1 MMQEKL
7 SEISLS
13 GILAS
18 LSHALDLT
26 EGQPEG
32 HCVRCCHIGMSIGQ
46 ELGLDDVERADLYY
60 TLLLKDLGCSSNAAR
75 ICSLYLTDDLAF
87 KRDFKR
93 IDGSLSQA
101 LRFVLN
107 NTGMQTNM
115 ARRFS
120 AIYKILKDGGQISR
134 SLIESRCQRGAQ
146 IALKM
151 RFNQRVA
158 EAISSLDEHW
168 DGTGQPEQLRG
179 AEIPKLSQIAL
190 MAQVVDVFQMNA
202 GKQAAIDEIEARAG
216 HWFDP
221 ELVSSFKAV
230 AEHDEFWEKLRARD
244 LQQNIFALEP
254 GELRKTVDP
263 DYLDD
268 IADAFSQVVDAKS
281 PYTAGHSQRVATF
294 ADMIASELGYT
305 NAQRRWL
312 HRASLLHD
320 IGKLGISNAILDKP
334 GKLNTDEFAAIKMH
348 PVYSH
353 QILNQIDVFGDIA
366 SIARSHHEKLDGK
379 GYPDGLAG
387 CDIGMDTRIV
397 TVADIFDALTAER
410 PYRGPMPEEKALAI
424 MDEGAGTEIDSEC
437 FAALKSVLASFKTQ
451 AA

>member
-1 MMQEKL
+1 MQQMSK
-7 SEISLS
+7 ISLS

-32 HCVRCCHIGMSIGQ
+32 HCVRCCHIGMVIGR
-46 ELGLDDVERADLYY
+46 ELGLDDAELADLYY
-60 TLLLKDLGCSSNAAR
+60 TLLLKDLGCSTNAAR
-75 ICSLYLTDDLAF
+75 ICSLYLTDDHAF

-93 IDGSLSQA
+93 VDGSLSQA
-101 LRFVLN
+101 LRFILN
-107 NTGMQTNM
+107 NTGMQANM
-115 ARRFS
+115 AQRFG
-120 AIYKILKDGGQISR
+120 AIYNVLKDGGQISR

-158 EAISSLDEHW
+158 DAISSLDEHW

-179 AEIPKLSQIAL
+179 STIPKLSQIAL
-190 MAQVVDVFQMNA
+190 MAQVTDVFNINA
-202 GKQAAIDEIEARAG
+202 GKQSAIDEIEARSG
-216 HWFDP
+216 NWFDP
-221 ELVSSFKAV
+221 ELVTIFKAV
-230 AEHDEFWEKLRARD
+230 TQHAEFWEQLSADD

-254 GELRKTVDP
+254 GELRRTVDET
-263 DYLDD
+263 YLDD
-268 IADAFSQVVDAKS
+268 IADAYSQVVDAKS
-281 PYTAGHSQRVATF
+281 PFTAGHSRRVATF
-294 ADMIASELGYT
+294 ADMIAAEIGYT
-305 NAQRRWL
+305 DEQRRWL

-320 IGKLGISNAILDKP
+320 IGKLGVSNAILDKP
-334 GKLNTDEFAAIKMH
+334 GKLDHEEFAAIKMH

-353 QILNQIDVFGDIA
+353 QILDQIEVFGDIA
-366 SIARSHHEKLDGK
+366 SIARGHHEKLNGK
-379 GYPDGLAG
+379 GYPDALAG

-410 PYRGPMPEEKALAI
+410 PYRGPMPEEQALSI
-424 MDEGAGTEIDSEC
+424 MGESVGTEIDGEC
-437 FAALKSVLASFKTQ
+437 YSALKSVLARFNKQ